1 MKLIILLIHTFLL
14 LNNLPN
20 NPVYWD
26 DFTVEERE
34 TVLSLKQV
42 SPLVSDYYFGR
53 ITATDDDLTERLLDV
68 LTTKQENNGVRALHF
83 FLFNKILMSSDGA
96 LSEMLGPYAFKVV
109 CEDPEYILSFLR
121 RDKSLEECYVSSIGF
136 ELYLDRDNPAF
147 KGLSMETLKSSIRKK
162 TSNDK
167 LTQPFLRKIEQKIEE
182 YIGS

>member
-1 MKLIILLIHTFLL
+1 MRFFLL
-14 LNNLPN
+14 LIQSLLLLGNQPN

-26 DFTVEERE
+26 DLSAKERE

-42 SPLVSDYYFGR
+42 SPIVSDYYLERF
-53 ITATDDDLTERLLDV
+53 TATDDDLTERLLDV

-96 LSEMLGPYAFKVV
+96 LSEMLGPYAFKMV
-109 CEDPEYILSFLR
+109 CEDPEYNLSFLR
-121 RDKSLEECYVSSIGF
+121 RDKSLEECYISSIGF

-147 KGLSMETLKSSIRKK
+147 KDLSMETLKSSILKK

-167 LTQPFLRKIEQKIEE
+167 LTLSFLRRVEE
-182 YIGS
+182 YISRVDE

>member
-1 MKLIILLIHTFLL
+1 MKLILILVYSLFQLGS
-14 LNNLPN
+14 PSN
-20 NPVYWD
+20 NPIYWENL
-26 DFTVEERE
+26 TAEERE

-42 SPLVSDYYFGR
+42 SPLVSDYYFGQ

-96 LSEMLGPYAFKVV
+96 LSEMLSPYAFKMV
-109 CEDPEYILSFLR
+109 CEDPEYNLSFLR
-121 RDKSLEECYVSSIGF
+121 RDKSLEECYISSIGF

-147 KGLSMETLKSSIRKK
+147 KDLSMETLKSSILKK

-167 LTQPFLRKIEQKIEE
+167 LTLSFLRKVEE
-182 YIGS
+182 YISRVDE

>member
-1 MKLIILLIHTFLL
+1 MKLILL
-14 LNNLPN
+14 LVYSLFQLGSPSN
-20 NPVYWD
+20 NPIYWENL
-26 DFTVEERE
+26 TAEERE

-42 SPLVSDYYFGR
+42 SPLVSDYYFER

-147 KGLSMETLKSSIRKK
+147 KGLSMETLKSSILKK

-167 LTQPFLRKIEQKIEE
+167 LTQPFLRKVEE
-182 YIGS
+182 YISQVKE

>member
-1 MKLIILLIHTFLL
+1 MMIVLLLIYTLL
-14 LNNLPN
+14 LWNIQPN
-20 NPVYWD
+20 NPVYWVEL
-26 DFTVEERE
+26 TAEERE

-42 SPLVSDYYFGR
+42 SPLVSDYYFER

-96 LSEMLGPYAFKVV
+96 LSEMLSPYAFKMV

-121 RDKSLEECYVSSIGF
+121 RDKSLEECYISSIGF

-147 KGLSMETLKSSIRKK
+147 KDLSMETLKRSILKK

-167 LTQPFLRKIEQKIEE
+167 LTLSFLRKVEE
-182 YIGS
+182 YISRVDE

>member
-1 MKLIILLIHTFLL
+1 MNLILILVYSLFQLGSPSNKPIYWE
-14 LNNLPN
+14 NL
-20 NPVYWD
+20 
-26 DFTVEERE
+26 TAEERE

-42 SPLVSDYYFGR
+42 NPLVSDYYLGR
-53 ITATDDDLTERLLDV
+53 FTATDDDLTVRLLDV

-96 LSEMLGPYAFKVV
+96 LSEMLSPYAFKMV

-121 RDKSLEECYVSSIGF
+121 RDKSLEECYISSIGF

-147 KGLSMETLKSSIRKK
+147 KDLSMETLKSSILKK

-167 LTQPFLRKIEQKIEE
+167 LTLSFLRKVEE
-182 YIGS
+182 YISRVDE

>member
-1 MKLIILLIHTFLL
+1 MKIVLLLIHTLL
-14 LNNLPN
+14 LWNIQPN

-26 DFTVEERE
+26 ELTAEERE

-42 SPLVSDYYFGR
+42 SPLVSDYYLGR
-53 ITATDDDLTERLLDV
+53 FTATDDDLTVRLLDV

-121 RDKSLEECYVSSIGF
+121 WDKSLEECYVSSIGF
-136 ELYLDRDNPAF
+136 ELYLDQRNPSVEN
-147 KGLSMETLKSSIRKK
+147 LSMETLKSSIIKK
-162 TSNDK
+162 ASNDK
-167 LTQPFLRKIEQKIEE
+167 LTQPFLRKVEE
-182 YIGS
+182 YISQVKE

>member
-1 MKLIILLIHTFLL
+1 MKFFLLLIHSLL
-14 LNNLPN
+14 LLGNQPN
-20 NPVYWD
+20 NPVYWVEL
-26 DFTVEERE
+26 TAEERE

-96 LSEMLGPYAFKVV
+96 LSEMLGPYAFKMV

-121 RDKSLEECYVSSIGF
+121 RDKSLEECYISSIGF

-147 KGLSMETLKSSIRKK
+147 KDLSMETLKSSILKK

-167 LTQPFLRKIEQKIEE
+167 LTLSFLRKVEE
-182 YIGS
+182 YISRVDE